1 MQFKL
6 CSCTEFIPN
15 LVRLL
20 FLESNAFGVLNTG
33 PVSSNSHVN
42 VLRFF
47 RLSREVVEHVVAD
60 E

>member
-1 MQFKL
+1 M
-6 CSCTEFIPN
+6 
-15 LVRLL
+15 RLL
-20 FLESNAFGVLNTG
+20 FLEPNAFGVLNTG